1 MKWDKSSFVTYLKCC
16 SWREGRFG
24 QEEATSNDSEE
35 DTGETWRDS
44 EDSDTD
50 SIFYLLYLKNIR
62 PPFLCNILIKSTTPA
77 HYYIQNG

>member
-35 DTGETWRDS
+35 DTRETWRDS

-50 SIFYLLYLKNIR
+50 SVFYLLYLKNVC
-62 PPFLCNILIKSTTPA
+62 PSFLCNVLIKSTTPA
-77 HYYIQNG
+77 HYCIQNG